1 MPDIDTVNF
10 PVQPAPELTPDRLE
24 FYARDLLEQRE
35 SINIDF
41 GFLRH
46 ARKVKAETYR
56 GASEI
61 GNLLDRLNAKGVP
74 PSFEVLV
81 GSERPS
87 ILPEIATDV
96 LPVFGA
102 ADRQGIAWVR
112 NVLLI
117 NGLKEAQSGHDA
129 SADNI
134 LSTDISAVDVVS
146 FGYAY
151 DGTDWDR
158 IRTVSDAS
166 DNLAATTSGNI
177 GTMAKMLGFDGTTYD
192 RLRTIADNADDLAA
206 GNPGHLG
213 VMSKLLGFDGTTY
226 DRLRLDGWADDTNAV
241 PTAAMLRTL
250 SCNTLLRYDA
260 GLLQRARSFNVGDGI
275 TAPVAGNASTAAMNL
290 LYNGATW
297 DRARGMALNADNITA
312 PTLGALLTACGLLGF
327 DGTTFDRLRTTDD
340 SATTITA
347 GSAGILGTAA
357 RSLQYNNG
365 LSAYEHVD
373 NNYESTLLA
382 SAARTVATNG
392 TDQNN
397 RNGKGCHLHINISA
411 WTAGSITVTVQ
422 GKDPVSGTYY
432 TILTSAA
439 LAAVGFT
446 TLRVYPGLTPVAN
459 LTENDIL
466 PRTWRVSVAVSSA
479 DSITYSIG
487 NSVIQ

>member
-1 MPDIDTVNF
+1 MPDIDTVDF
-10 PVQPAPELTPDRLE
+10 PVQPAPEVTPNRLE
-24 FYARDLLEQRE
+24 YYARDLLEQRE
-35 SINIDF
+35 SLNLNF

-87 ILPEIATDV
+87 ILPEIANDV

-117 NGLKEAQSGHDA
+117 NGLKEAQTGHDA

-146 FGYAY
+146 FGYAF

-177 GTMAKMLGFDGTTYD
+177 GTMAKMLGFDGSTYD
-192 RLRTIADNADDLAA
+192 RLRTVADNADNSAA

-213 VMSKLLGFDGTTY
+213 VMAKLMAFDGTTY
-226 DRLRLDGWADDTNAV
+226 DRVTMGGNTAVTISSGIQGVDTRAVLYAYTGTVLARLISRTESADAATPDTNA
-241 PTAAMLRTL
+241 TALVTM
-250 SCNTLLRYDA
+250 
-260 GLLQRARSFNVGDGI
+260 ARL
-275 TAPVAGNASTAAMNL
+275 TA
-290 LYNGATW
+290 YNGATF
-297 DRARGMALNADNITA
+297 DRLRSHGTDADAEASDTV
-312 PTLGALLTACGLLGF
+312 GALEAAAHLYAYNGASH
-327 DGTTFDRLRTTDD
+327 DRLRTTDD
-340 SATTITA
+340 SASTITA
-347 GSAGILGTAA
+347 GSVGILGVAA

-365 LSAYEHVD
+365 LAAYEHVD

-392 TDQNN
+392 SDQNN

-439 LAAVGFT
+439 LAAVGFI